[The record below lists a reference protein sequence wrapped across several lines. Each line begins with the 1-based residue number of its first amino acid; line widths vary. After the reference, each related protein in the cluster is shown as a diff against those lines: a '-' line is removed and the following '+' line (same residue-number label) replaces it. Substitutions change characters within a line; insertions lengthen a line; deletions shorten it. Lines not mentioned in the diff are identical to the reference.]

1 MLKHEDKPDL
11 TLIQTLGQMLN
22 EVGYQLK
29 LSSEI
34 RTQLIHATRKAW
46 KGSLEELA
54 LKVNLDV
61 DDDARVITLVDGTQL
76 DLEVEFVLLG
86 LNNPYGTF
94 EMLDTTV
101 FHGELWSGIM
111 IEPHEDVGD
120 EITTLIEKLAAS
132 HYHCSAR

>member
-1 MLKHEDKPDL
+1 MLAHESKPDL

-46 KGSLEELA
+46 KGSREELA
-54 LKVNLDV
+54 LKVDLNV

-76 DLEVEFVLLG
+76 DLEVEFVLRG

-94 EMLDTTV
+94 DMLDTTV

-111 IEPHEDVGD
+111 LESHEDVGD
-120 EITTLIEKLAAS
+120 EIVRLIENLATI
-132 HYHCSAR
+132 YYGSAY

>member
-1 MLKHEDKPDL
+1 MLTHETKPDL

-46 KGSLEELA
+46 KGSRDELA
-54 LKVNLDV
+54 LKVDLDV
-61 DDDARVITLVDGTQL
+61 DDGARVITLVDGAQL
-76 DLEVEFVLLG
+76 DLEVEFVFKELEGPL
-86 LNNPYGTF
+86 YTF

-101 FHGELWSGIM
+101 FHGRLWSHTM
-111 IEPHEDVGD
+111 LESHEDVGD

>member
-34 RTQLIHATRKAW
+34 RTRLIHATRKAW
-46 KGSLEELA
+46 KGSRKELA
-54 LKVNLDV
+54 LKVDLDV
-61 DDDARVITLVDGTQL
+61 DDGARVIALVDGTQL
-76 DLEVEFVLLG
+76 ELEVEFAFKELEGPL
-86 LNNPYGTF
+86 YTF

-101 FHGELWSGIM
+101 FHGKLWSGTM
-111 IEPHEDVGD
+111 LESHEDVGN
-120 EITTLIEKLAAS
+120 EVARLIENVATN
-132 HYHCSAR
+132 YYCSAR